1 MSEGLFEIGE
11 LENVK
16 IFEPKAILQPSQLKR
31 LVIQQKFELE
41 GGKNQK
47 RILST
52 HKSPNESKNEL
63 PHKREVFKSF

>member
-16 IFEPKAILQPSQLKR
+16 IFEPKAILQPSKLKA
-31 LVIQQKFELE
+31 LKIQQKFELE
-41 GGKNQK
+41 RGKNQK
-47 RILST
+47 RILNT
-52 HKSPNESKNEL
+52 HKSPNESENEL